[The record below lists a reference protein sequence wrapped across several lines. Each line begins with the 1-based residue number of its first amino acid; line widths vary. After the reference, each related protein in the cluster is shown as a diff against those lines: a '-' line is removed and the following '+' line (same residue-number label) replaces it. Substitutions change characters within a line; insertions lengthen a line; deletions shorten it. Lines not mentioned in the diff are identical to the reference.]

1 MYQDYILRMVQQF
14 SGFLV
19 RVMRLRKEGKTDE
32 ALALLADG
40 YGALVGLPESLVHAL
55 SEDDLIALLRSQ
67 GRLDPERCLGL
78 AELLREEAHVY
89 DDAERYDESF
99 PRNLKALRL
108 YLELLEED
116 DELITDRIPGL
127 GEVIQELSGLDLP
140 VATSDRL
147 LAYLEHS
154 GHYDEAENVLLHRL
168 ESAPADA
175 TFFQSARSFYH
186 RLLEKSDAELI
197 VGGLTRD
204 EVIEALQRINERSN
218 PPA

>member
-1 MYQDYILRMVQQF
+1 MHQDYILRMVQQF

-32 ALALLADG
+32 ALAVISDA
-40 YGALVGLPESLVHAL
+40 YGALVGLPESLVRVL

-78 AELLREEAHVY
+78 AELLREEARVY
-89 DDAERYDESF
+89 DDAERFDESY

-108 YLELLEED
+108 YLELIDDD

-127 GEVIQELSGLDLP
+127 GEVIQDLSGLDLP
-140 VATSDRL
+140 DSTSDRL
-147 LAYLEHS
+147 LSYLETT
-154 GHYDEAENVLLHRL
+154 GHFDEAENILLHRW
-168 ESAPADA
+168 ERAPQDVAISQA
-175 TFFQSARSFYH
+175 AKAFYQ
-186 RLLEKSDAELI
+186 RIMQKSDAELI

-204 EVIEALQRINERSN
+204 EVEDALQRFT
-218 PPA
+218 